1 MMSDFGTRALVLYV
15 DAVDFTSAVKDV
27 QIVSKK
33 SDSNFVSYADAL
45 AGGARDYFLHMVL
58 KQYNDAAGLWYY
70 IWSELGDSQA
80 IEIWPNG
87 YNAGTPTADYPQF
100 SGTAVVAEPDGTLV
114 GGESNESPTNKQV
127 VTVDWPFTAK
137 PTLAIA

>member
-1 MMSDFGTRALVLYV
+1 
-15 DAVDFTSAVKDV
+15 
-27 QIVSKK
+27 
-33 SDSNFVSYADAL
+33 VSYADAL

-70 IWSELGDSQA
+70 IWSELGDSQPV
-80 IEIWPNG
+80 EIWPNG